1 MAGHIDCGQERKM
14 RTSKKT
20 FIAPVLIIAV
30 GIAWLLNVTE
40 FLDTVDWSWPVL
52 LAAGAILAVVCG
64 GIDKLTFVLAPFLL
78 ISSLFAVLR
87 QVGRLTVNFEIPC
100 LFIIL
105 GILWLIAELLNLPT
119 PEWLKKEKE
128 KE

>member
-40 FLDTVDWSWPVL
+40 FLNTVDWSWPVL

>member
-1 MAGHIDCGQERKM
+1 MRK
-14 RTSKKT
+14 SKKT
-20 FIAPVLIIAV
+20 IIAPILIIAV

-40 FLDTVDWSWPVL
+40 FLDTVDWIWPVL

-87 QVGRLTVNFEIPC
+87 QVGRLRVNLEVPC
-100 LFIIL
+100 LFIIM
-105 GILWLIAELLNLPT
+105 GTLWLMAELLKLPT
-119 PEWLKKEKE
+119 PEWLRKDEKGE
-128 KE
+128 